1 MTDLRRIYTTD
12 EIALHGEKKLARQ
25 WHMTDLL
32 DLIAEAEEELNWKR
46 AERLQKQYNKLAE
59 QENQ

>member
-1 MTDLRRIYTTD
+1 MIDLHKLYTTE
-12 EIALHGEKKLARQ
+12 EIALYGEAKLRRQ
-25 WHMTDLL
+25 WHMTELL